1 MKRKRIKYLMRSRT
15 LWIGCCIAAHMAII
29 LWAIFA
35 ISKVWNAFYLVIH
48 IVNIVL
54 LIQICA
60 NDRLTSGYRAFWLSF
75 MILIPIFSPF
85 FYLIWGKYSLRAK
98 GIEVIKERNGSCME
112 KVPLELAEA
121 GEMRY
126 LLEEDADTI
135 CSHTKA
141 AYFPWGEEFLLHLL
155 DNLQKAKRFIF
166 LEYFIIE
173 RGEMW
178 DCIEKVLEK
187 KVKEG
192 VEVRILYDSFG
203 CTTTLP
209 ESDVH
214 ELTKKGII
222 CKAFNPFRL
231 TSSLSKY
238 YMIINRRD
246 HRKLT
251 IIDGQ
256 VGYSG
261 GLNLAD
267 EYINKNSPY
276 GKWKDTGY
284 CPEGHAVDYMTK
296 AFLEMWNLD
305 STVRED
311 TKNYLGAKGR
321 EGEGL
326 IQPYFSS
333 PTDGR
338 FTAEG
343 AYLTLI
349 HQSKKYIHIITPY
362 LIIDDTMISAL
373 CLAAKSGVE
382 VVIITPGIPDK
393 KMVYLVTKSYYPV
406 LLEAGVRIYEYT
418 PGFTHAK
425 MCVSDGKI
433 AIVGSVNLDYRS
445 LYQHYE
451 GGCVFYHNKIVN
463 EVESDLQD
471 VIKECH
477 MVSREE
483 IEKERKSVRILQK
496 VLRLIAPVM

>member
-1 MKRKRIKYLMRSRT
+1 M
-15 LWIGCCIAAHMAII
+15 
-29 LWAIFA
+29 
-35 ISKVWNAFYLVIH
+35 
-48 IVNIVL
+48 
-54 LIQICA
+54 
-60 NDRLTSGYRAFWLSF
+60 
-75 MILIPIFSPF
+75 
-85 FYLIWGKYSLRAK
+85 
-98 GIEVIKERNGSCME
+98 
-112 KVPLELAEA
+112 
-121 GEMRY
+121 
-126 LLEEDADTI
+126 
-135 CSHTKA
+135 
-141 AYFPWGEEFLLHLL
+141 
-155 DNLQKAKRFIF
+155 
-166 LEYFIIE
+166 
-173 RGEMW
+173 
-178 DCIEKVLEK
+178 
-187 KVKEG
+187 
-192 VEVRILYDSFG
+192 YDSFG

-284 CPEGHAVDYMTK
+284 CLEGHAVDYMTK